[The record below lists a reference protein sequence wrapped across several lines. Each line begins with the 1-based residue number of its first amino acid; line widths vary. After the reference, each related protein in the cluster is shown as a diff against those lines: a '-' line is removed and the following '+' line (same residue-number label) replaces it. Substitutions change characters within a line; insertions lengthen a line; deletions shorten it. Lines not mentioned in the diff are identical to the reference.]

1 MKNNKKLSAVDRKTL
16 TIEAVIDLAGQHNP
30 SDITTAAI
38 SNHMGVTQGALFRH
52 YATKEDLWQA
62 VMEWVAD
69 HLLNRLDVAARDVSS
84 PLAAMKA
91 MFITHIDF
99 VSDHPGVPRMMF
111 GELQRSGHTPAKR
124 MAQTLILNYRKRLH
138 SLIERGKNCGELLP
152 ALDTQA
158 AAILFIGMVQGLVV
172 QSILSGDVQSMR
184 LAGPS
189 LFAIYQRG
197 IEVKI

>member
-1 MKNNKKLSAVDRKTL
+1 MKNNGKLSAGNRKTL
-16 TIEAVIDLAGQHNP
+16 TIEAVIELAGQHNP

-52 YATKEDLWQA
+52 YATKEELWQA

-69 HLLNRLDVAARDVSS
+69 HLLNRLDVAARDASS

-124 MAQTLILNYRKRLH
+124 MAQTLILDYRKRLH

-152 ALDTQA
+152 SLDTQA
-158 AAILFIGMVQGLVV
+158 AAILFIGMVQGLVM